1 MNPAAPFLLGIA
13 VLGGYG
19 LAALRRR
26 LHARRQL
33 HAVAE
38 RLERLGTAPGGL
50 AVGAVPGL
58 RGGRD
63 LPPGLPVRLKRLLLR
78 ADYVPDGSAL
88 ALLAAAALALGG
100 ALGWRIGPLVGAAG
114 ALCVLAAGPI
124 ALHVLANRRI
134 AALREGM
141 PFFIDGIRQV
151 LMAGGSLQQAL
162 LRASASTAPAL
173 RRFLAPM
180 IRRIDNGAAPGDSLV
195 WLAERLDLAELHM
208 FAAAVQASMRYGGRL
223 SAVLANL
230 ATTLR
235 ERSRIERELR
245 AATAETRVSAM
256 LIGGLPAIAGLAMG
270 LLNPHY
276 ADFFLGNPTGHRL
289 LAIALGLQL
298 AGVLAMRRLM
308 RLDY

>member
-1 MNPAAPFLLGIA
+1 MNALATLLVGSTA
-13 VLGGYG
+13 
-19 LAALRRR
+19 LAGFGVAGLRRR
-26 LHARRQL
+26 LRARRQL

-38 RLERLGTAPGGL
+38 RLELLGSAPGGL
-50 AVGAVPGL
+50 VTEAVPGL
-58 RGGRD
+58 RGGRE
-63 LPPGLPVRLKRLLLR
+63 LPAGLPARLQVLLLR
-78 ADYVPDGSAL
+78 ADYVPDGSVL
-88 ALLAAAALALGG
+88 ALLAAAALAVGG
-100 ALGWRIGPLVGAAG
+100 ALGLRLGPLVGAAG
-114 ALCVLAAGPI
+114 ALAVLAAGPI
-124 ALHVLANRRI
+124 GLQMLASRRI
-134 AALREGM
+134 AALRDGM

-162 LRASASTAPAL
+162 LRATASTSPAL
-173 RRFLAPM
+173 RRYLAPM
-180 IRRIDNGAAPGDSLV
+180 IRRINNGAAPGDSLV

-230 ATTLR
+230 AHTLR
-235 ERSRIERELR
+235 ERARVERELR

-270 LLNPHY
+270 LLNPKY
-276 ADFFLGNPTGHRL
+276 AAFFLGDPTGHRL

-308 RLDY
+308 RVDY